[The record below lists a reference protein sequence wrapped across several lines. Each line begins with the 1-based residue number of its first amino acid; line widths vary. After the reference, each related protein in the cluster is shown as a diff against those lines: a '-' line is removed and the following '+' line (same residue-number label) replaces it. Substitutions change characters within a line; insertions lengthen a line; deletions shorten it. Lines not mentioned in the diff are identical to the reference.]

1 MYTGILRY
9 VDLGAGGW
17 QLECS
22 DGSTYT
28 LIGSIPSALKD
39 KKVRIQAKPIQGMG
53 FMMSGEALQVETI
66 TAG

>member
-22 DGSTYT
+22 DGRTYT
-28 LIGSIPSALKD
+28 LVGNIPSQLKD
-39 KKVRIQAKPIQGMG
+39 QKVHVRAKPMPGMG
-53 FMMSGEALQVETI
+53 FVMSGEALQVEKI
-66 TAG
+66 SAV